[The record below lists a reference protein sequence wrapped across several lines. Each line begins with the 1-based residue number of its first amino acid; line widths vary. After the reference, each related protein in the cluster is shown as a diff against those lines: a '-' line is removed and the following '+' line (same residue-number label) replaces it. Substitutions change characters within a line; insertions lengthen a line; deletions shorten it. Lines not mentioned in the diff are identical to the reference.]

1 MDLTKAYKM
10 VFEDMVNSKCGLWV
24 GKYDA
29 KHGRKDFMFGIGT
42 VMEYIAY
49 QVSEK
54 EGQRFL
60 VKFAN
65 NMVES
70 ESDEL

>member
-1 MDLTKAYKM
+1 MKLEQAYHM
-10 VFEDMVNSKCGLWV
+10 VYDDMINNGCGVWI

-29 KHGRKDFMFGIGT
+29 KHGSKDFMFGIWT

-60 VKFAN
+60 VKFVN

-70 ESDEL
+70 EGDEL